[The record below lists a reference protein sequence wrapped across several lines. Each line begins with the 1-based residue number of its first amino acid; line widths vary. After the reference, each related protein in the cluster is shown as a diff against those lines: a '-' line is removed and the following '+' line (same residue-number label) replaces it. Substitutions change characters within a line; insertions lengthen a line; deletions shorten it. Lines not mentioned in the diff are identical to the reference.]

1 VGERIDLL
9 SVQQEWSPIKA
20 MKWCVRGLAPNTDE
34 VVVRGK
40 GKNLSLSGVSLCR
53 NPLCPYC
60 SYKRSMDSADVLSK
74 GLNQAKKRGFFI
86 RLVTFTIPTGGAY
99 ADQRSLL
106 SSALREFSKKA
117 SREFKKQ
124 GAEQFG
130 LSWSFDLTMKN
141 NGRWTPHLHI
151 HSVLVS
157 ERGSVTESQ
166 MFAWWDAAVQKVSSK
181 PVTLSRRAF
190 YARPVGSQKSVSA
203 YVLGKFLRS
212 ALEVQGSSQKNG
224 EKVGGGLA
232 WKEFLRYIKATGDVG
247 AGMLYKD
254 IITANKGKWW
264 SSIGRTIKA
273 LAHDEEH
280 DEKDADAP
288 ENHDQEEG
296 DEFEMDIYAPYWSV
310 LARIPAGIS
319 TLLYTLQARA
329 DHPNK
334 FEFLRGWI
342 AKMNAAKWLTDEEI
356 EDAWR
361 FALGI

>member
-1 VGERIDLL
+1 
-9 SVQQEWSPIKA
+9 
-20 MKWCVRGLAPNTDE
+20 
-34 VVVRGK
+34 
-40 GKNLSLSGVSLCR
+40 
-53 NPLCPYC
+53 
-60 SYKRSMDSADVLSK
+60 
-74 GLNQAKKRGFFI
+74 
-86 RLVTFTIPTGGAY
+86 
-99 ADQRSLL
+99 
-106 SSALREFSKKA
+106 
-117 SREFKKQ
+117 
-124 GAEQFG
+124 
-130 LSWSFDLTMKN
+130 
-141 NGRWTPHLHI
+141 
-151 HSVLVS
+151 
-157 ERGSVTESQ
+157 
-166 MFAWWDAAVQKVSSK
+166 
-181 PVTLSRRAF
+181 
-190 YARPVGSQKSVSA
+190 
-203 YVLGKFLRS
+203 
-212 ALEVQGSSQKNG
+212 
-224 EKVGGGLA
+224 
-232 WKEFLRYIKATGDVG
+232 
-247 AGMLYKD
+247 MLYKD

-342 AKMNAAKWLTDEEI
+342 AKMNEAKWLTDEEI